1 VSSDENDPFEL
12 HAARF
17 LSRLQSLTQSFRTS
31 SEPVETLLPAFD
43 KQRPQIDAAFAWA
56 AANLHCS
63 DLAAEMCVRFAGCGD
78 PGGGN
83 SLLDLRQSPA
93 EIRHWIDEGL
103 AACRRLGWRNNEA
116 VFRYQLAG
124 AVFGDGRFDEAM
136 LHAEAAFQYFREV
149 GDDRQAAI
157 TRNLLGLL
165 SLAQSDAERAINFVQ
180 ESLATFRSLESDYDI
195 TFTLVVLAQAFIKA
209 KRFEDALRAADE
221 ARQRARERGDHG
233 NEIAALKKV
242 ASASISLGRQDE
254 AFAAELEATAVLN
267 ASNVSHAAWG
277 VGLGT
282 FDLLRLA
289 ATKTPGDY
297 RKLEQDL
304 IAFRKVGNWVGEGV
318 ALMCLGAANV
328 YRGDRQAGMAFLEQA
343 RDLFT
348 KRQYALGL
356 NAIQKFLIDAGI
368 SESESVA

>member
-1 VSSDENDPFEL
+1 MIDDETDPFEL

-17 LSRLQSLTQSFRTS
+17 LSRLQSLTQSFRAS
-31 SEPVETLLPAFD
+31 SEPVEDLLPAFD

-56 AANLHCS
+56 AANLDGS
-63 DLAAEMCVRFAGCGD
+63 DSAAEMCVSFAGCGD
-78 PGGGN
+78 SGGGN
-83 SLLDLRQSPA
+83 SLLDLRQNPV
-93 EIRHWIDEGL
+93 ECRHWIDKGL
-103 AACRRLGWRNNEA
+103 DACHRLGWRNNDA
-116 VFRYQLAG
+116 VLRYQLAG
-124 AVFGDGRFDEAM
+124 AVFGDGRFDEAI
-136 LHAEAAFQYFREV
+136 LHAEAAFQYFREA

-165 SLAQSDAERAINFVQ
+165 SLAQGDAERAINLVQ

-195 TFTLVVLAQAFIKA
+195 TFTLVVLAQAYIKA
-209 KRFEDALRAADE
+209 KRFEDALRVADE
-221 ARQRARERGDHG
+221 ARQRARERGDHR
-233 NEIAALKKV
+233 NEIAALKKL
-242 ASASISLGRQDE
+242 ASASISLGRHDE
-254 AFAAELEATAVLN
+254 AFAAELEAAAAALK
-267 ASNVSHAAWG
+267 ASDVPQSAWG

-297 RKLEQDL
+297 QKLKQDL

-343 RDLFT
+343 RDLFS

-356 NAIQKFLIDAGI
+356 NAIQQFLTDAG
-368 SESESVA
+368 SQSPSG

>member
-1 VSSDENDPFEL
+1 MTDDDPFEL

-17 LSRLQSLTQSFRTS
+17 LSRLQSLTQSFRAS
-31 SEPVETLLPAFD
+31 SEPVEFLLPAFD

-56 AANLHCS
+56 AAKLDGS
-63 DLAAEMCVRFAGCGD
+63 DSAAEMCVSFAGCGD

-83 SLLDLRQSPA
+83 SLLDLRQNPA
-93 EIRHWIDEGL
+93 ETRHWIDKGMD
-103 AACRRLGWRNNEA
+103 ACRCLGWRNNEA
-116 VFRYQLAG
+116 VLRYQLAG
-124 AVFGDGRFDEAM
+124 AVFGDGRFDEAI
-136 LHAEAAFQYFREV
+136 LHAEAALQYFREV

-165 SLAQSDAERAINFVQ
+165 SLAQSDAERAIGFVQ
-180 ESLATFRSLESDYDI
+180 ESLATFRKLESDYDI
-195 TFTLVVLAQAFIKA
+195 TFTLVVLAQAYIKA
-209 KRFEDALRAADE
+209 KRFEDALGVADE
-221 ARQRARERGDHG
+221 ARQRARERGDHR

-242 ASASISLGRQDE
+242 ASASISLGRHDE
-254 AFAAELEATAVLN
+254 AFAAELEAAAVLK
-267 ASNVSHAAWG
+267 ACDVPQSAWG

-297 RKLEQDL
+297 QKLKQDL

-343 RDLFT
+343 RELFT

-356 NAIQKFLIDAGI
+356 NAIQKFLTDAGI